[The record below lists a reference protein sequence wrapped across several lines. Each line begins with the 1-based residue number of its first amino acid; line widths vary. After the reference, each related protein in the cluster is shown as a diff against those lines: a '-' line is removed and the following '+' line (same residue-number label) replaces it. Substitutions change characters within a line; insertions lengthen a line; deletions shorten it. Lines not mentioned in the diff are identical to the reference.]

1 MPAEIAQSDDM
12 TPLRFVRSRTDD
24 FGNAGLNVLQV
35 GLDLRSMRLW
45 GK

>member
-1 MPAEIAQSDDM
+1 MLYEDSQSDDM
-12 TPLRFVRSRTDD
+12 TPLRFVRSRTDH

-35 GLDLRSMRLW
+35 GLDLGSMRFW